1 MNIVVKLYAEVVT
14 RRVINVRASSV
25 IISAC
30 LHVILVVERAVET
43 VSILNTRMV
52 IVLLNDGDSD
62 IIDRDYINISSNDNR
77 FRLSNCFLLY
87 TLFQIMSSLNE
98 LNAIHNGYHDCN
110 PRLLSMIP

>member
-43 VSILNTRMV
+43 VTVCFNVLIVEMTLIVEDATMAKNILLMSAV
-52 IVLLNDGDSD
+52 VVKKSIVLTV
-62 IIDRDYINISSNDNR
+62 
-77 FRLSNCFLLY
+77 FLLIQVVG
-87 TLFQIMSSLNE
+87 L
-98 LNAIHNGYHDCN
+98 A
-110 PRLLSMIP
+110 